1 MALAELIGAEYP
13 VIRLVLLGVAVT
25 NLAFGIYVYTKNPK
39 NLPNRMYAAFAGS
52 IALWT
57 TGLVFIRTASSPPI
71 LDRLAYVGGAL
82 LTLSLLA
89 LFKSFPPGATFRGQ
103 RDLALFATLGVAVA
117 LLSFTPLVYRE
128 GVVHEGR
135 LENFWGPLYPL
146 YGAYIL
152 SCFAA
157 AAATLWRRL
166 RRATG
171 LARLQL
177 QYLLLGAIVPGAVA
191 TTTNLVMPLFF
202 GVFALSS
209 YGPLVTVPLIG
220 VMAHAIIRHRLMDIR
235 IMVRRGTVYAVT
247 GVVLLAPA
255 VALVVAADL
264 WVPLSEWR
272 GVLDVLVVAAVAL
285 LAAPLRT
292 RLERALNAYVYRERY
307 SYHDTLREV
316 TERLAQLRPLNALLA
331 DLCAVVDRA
340 ARPEALSLWLP
351 TPDGSGYRR
360 ATRQGRPGSPGDD
373 EPELMAAT
381 APLATWLA
389 LHPQLLLRDDPVRA
403 DPGWQQAVAQLTR
416 LGAELA
422 VPIST
427 DRGLGGILLIGPK
440 MSGDPYFDE
449 DIALLRALA
458 AEAAV
463 ALANT
468 GLHEDVVRA
477 REQIEG
483 ILETMPS
490 AVVAVNR
497 LGRVEWFNAAAE
509 RLTGLAASSV
519 RDRHL
524 PPEHPLSRLIGE
536 TLADARPRQEEVE
549 LGDGPGPRSPV
560 VCSVAPLVSPHGEV
574 RGAVCVASDL
584 SRIKELE
591 AETRRVER
599 LATFGAMASGI
610 AHEVRNPLVA
620 IKTHVQLLPEGCS
633 CAAQEE
639 QRQFA
644 AIATREIDRIDALL
658 DRLTEMRDFPRASF
672 ALVDL
677 GEVLADTLRLLQA
690 TLAQDSIAVVQELET
705 DCWVQGDREQL
716 KQLCLNL
723 LVNAREAVSDGG
735 EIRVRCWVRNGTPS
749 SVVVETADTGPGIP
763 EAVRETLFEP
773 FVSTKPRGTGLGLAL
788 CRAIADVHRATI
800 RAENRRPGSGA
811 VFTVEF
817 PAVAVPS

>member
-1 MALAELIGAEYP
+1 MALGELIGAEYP
-13 VIRLVLLGVAVT
+13 VIRLVLLGVALT

-82 LTLSLLA
+82 MTLSLLA
-89 LFKSFPPGATFRGQ
+89 LFKSLPRGTTFKGQ
-103 RDLALFATLGVAVA
+103 RDLGLFATLGAAFA

-128 GVVHEGR
+128 GVVQDGQ
-135 LENFWGPLYPL
+135 LQNFFGPLYPA

-152 SCFAA
+152 GCFAA
-157 AAATLWRRL
+157 AAATLGRRL

-171 LARLQL
+171 LARVQL
-177 QYLLLGAIVPGAVA
+177 QYLLLGMIVPGAAAV
-191 TTTNLVMPLFF
+191 TTNLVLPLFF

-209 YGPLVTVPLIG
+209 YGPLLTVPLIG

-247 GVVLLAPA
+247 GAVLLAPA
-255 VALVVAADL
+255 VALVLAVDL
-264 WVPLSEWR
+264 WVPLPEWR
-272 GVLDVLVVAAVAL
+272 VVADVLVVATVAL

-292 RLERALNAYVYRERY
+292 RLEHALNAYVYREPY
-307 SYHDTLREV
+307 SYADTLREA
-316 TERLAQLRPLNALLA
+316 TERLAQLRPLSALLT
-331 DLCAVVDRA
+331 DLCSVVERAV
-340 ARPEALSLWLP
+340 RPEALSLWLP

-360 ATRQGRPGSPGDD
+360 ESREGVPEGPGTPGP
-373 EPELMAAT
+373 EPLAAT
-381 APLATWLA
+381 APLPTWLA
-389 LHPQLLLRDDPVRA
+389 HQRQLLVRDDPVRA
-403 DPGWQQAVAQLTR
+403 DPAWRQAVAELTR

-427 DRGLGGILLIGPK
+427 EHGLDGILLVGPK

-449 DIALLRALA
+449 DLALLRALA

-463 ALANT
+463 ALANAR
-468 GLHEDVVRA
+468 LHEDVVRA
-477 REQIEG
+477 REQIER

-509 RLTGLAASSV
+509 RLTGLTAGSV
-519 RDRHL
+519 RGRSL
-524 PPEHPLSRLIGE
+524 PPEHSLSRLLDK
-536 TLADARPRQEEVE
+536 TLADGQPRQEEVE
-549 LGDGPGPRSPV
+549 VGDGPGARSPL
-560 VCSVAPLVSPHGEV
+560 VCSVAPLVSPRGEV
-574 RGAVCVASDL
+574 RGVVCVASDL

-591 AETRRVER
+591 GEARRVER
-599 LATFGAMASGI
+599 LATLGAMASGI

-633 CAAQEE
+633 CAAQDE

-644 AIATREIDRIDALL
+644 AIATHEIDRIDALL
-658 DRLTEMRDFPRASF
+658 ERLIEMRDFPRASF
-672 ALVDL
+672 APVDL
-677 GEVLADTLRLLQA
+677 AEVLADTLRLLRA

-705 DCWVQGDREQL
+705 GCWVQGDREQL

-723 LVNAREAVSDGG
+723 LVNAREVVSDGG
-735 EIRVRCWVRNGTPS
+735 EIRVRCWVRKGTRP
-749 SVVVETADTGPGIP
+749 SVVLETADTGPGIP
-763 EAVRETLFEP
+763 EAVQETLFEP
-773 FVSTKPRGTGLGLAL
+773 FVTTKPRGTGLGLAL
-788 CRAIADVHRATI
+788 CRAIADVHRASI
-800 RAENRRPGSGA
+800 RAENRRPGPGA

-817 PAVAVPS
+817 PALPPF